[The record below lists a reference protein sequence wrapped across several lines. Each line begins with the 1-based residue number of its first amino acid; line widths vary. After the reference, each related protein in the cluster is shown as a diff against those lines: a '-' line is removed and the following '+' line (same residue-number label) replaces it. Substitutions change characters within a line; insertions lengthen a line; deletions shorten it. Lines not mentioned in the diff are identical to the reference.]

1 MQDTPSGPSNRP
13 NDSLG
18 IQLALLLLGRQL
30 GSPAGPGLANA
41 LPPGT
46 SHGTA
51 AGARS
56 SIGKRK
62 VPQGLEV
69 LNIGAGS
76 KVKKRSGDLKLFRYD
91 LQDRHQ
97 ICGGVISKRGAGRIA
112 SALPPTVVLRTTRRF
127 STDWR
132 MELITSLTLGGVAGL
147 GRASNVG
154 LSSSPR
160 SPRRQPSTPWTTT
173 RSWRPKIQ
181 CKGMAFPLLVL
192 HRSGGAGRC

>member
-1 MQDTPSGPSNRP
+1 MQDTPSGPSNRS

-18 IQLALLLLGRQL
+18 LQLALMLLGRQL

-76 KVKKRSGDLKLFRYD
+76 KVKKSSGDLKLFRYD

-97 ICGGVISKRGAGRIA
+97 ICGGIISKRGGGANCFCIATNCGFAHDKKVFDRLEDRAYYIVDSGGGR
-112 SALPPTVVLRTTRRF
+112 
-127 STDWR
+127 
-132 MELITSLTLGGVAGL
+132 GAGL
-147 GRASNVG
+147 TQQPRA
-154 LSSSPR
+154 LLE
-160 SPRRQPSTPWTTT
+160 
-173 RSWRPKIQ
+173 
-181 CKGMAFPLLVL
+181 PLLPKAAAEYFVDNHEVL
-192 HRSGGAGRC
+192 AA